1 MQINGD
7 LLILNL
13 LNFLLLQMKRVIIDC
28 DPGNGIPGANIDDG
42 LALALAIASPKI
54 SLELVT
60 IVAGNTPADI
70 GYRVAQ
76 DLVNRLKL
84 DIPVFKGEVRAIQ
97 EPPEPWRKAL
107 DHRVHELNLTHLWQN
122 VSQPPP
128 LVPPEQ
134 SAIDAIGELVCNN
147 PGEITLVVIGP
158 LTNVALAMQR
168 YPNLARSVAE
178 IAIMGGVFA
187 VDNYLK
193 DTNFGLDPEAAHI
206 VLTSGAKVTLVSMDV
221 TTQTLMTYQDLDR
234 IANLDTPIARYIAE
248 TSRPW
253 MDYSI
258 ITRNLTGCWV
268 HDVLV
273 VAWLIDQRVAIAS
286 DYRVDVE
293 LHTGPT
299 RGKSWRYEPPLR
311 LAVGIDESAGGMVHM
326 LKSVNNQMLLYMLEQ
341 AISTFSN
348 IE

>member
-1 MQINGD
+1 
-7 LLILNL
+7 
-13 LNFLLLQMKRVIIDC
+13 MKRVIIDC
-28 DPGNGIPGANIDDG
+28 DPGNGIPGANVDDG

-54 SLELVT
+54 SLELIT

-76 DLVNRLKL
+76 DLVNRLEL
-84 DIPVFKGEVRAIQ
+84 NIPVFKGEVRAIR
-97 EPPEPWRKAL
+97 EPPEPWRKVL
-107 DHRVHELNLTHLWQN
+107 DQRVHELNLTHLWHN

-128 LVPPEQ
+128 LVAPDQ
-134 SAIDAIGELVCNN
+134 SAVDAIGELICNN
-147 PGEITLVVIGP
+147 PGEITLIVIGP
-158 LTNVALAMQR
+158 LTNAARAIQR
-168 YPNLARSVAE
+168 YPNLAESVTE

-206 VLTSGAKVTLVSMDV
+206 VLTSGAKITLVPMDV
-221 TTQTLMTYQDLDR
+221 TTQTLMTHLDLNRIADLD
-234 IANLDTPIARYIAE
+234 NPLARYIAE

-258 ITRNLTGCWV
+258 ITRNLTGCWI

-273 VAWLIDQRVAIAS
+273 VAWLIDQRVATAT

-293 LHTGPT
+293 LHAGLS
-299 RGKSWRYEPPLR
+299 RGKSWRYQPPLR
-311 LAVGIDESAGGMVHM
+311 LAIGIDESAGGMVHM
-326 LKSVNNQMLLYMLEQ
+326 LTNVDNQTLLSMVEQ
-341 AISTFSN
+341 ALSTFPKT
-348 IE
+348 E